1 MKNLIMDK
9 VLMLNAGI
17 AAITFTE
24 LEEVLKIVLL
34 ISSIIYTI
42 IKIVFNKNGNPQ
54 LEEEIKK
61 YFEKKSNEDLD

>member
-1 MKNLIMDK
+1 MDK